1 MKDISFV
8 ESKDSIYRFG
18 SIKATCEV
26 ENKIP
31 AYLTLRA
38 TPVDVHGKDISN
50 DQVEVI
56 VESVIAASKNGVTPV
71 TTKEVITIVPKNSNA
86 LKSFDGVRFTITMRA
101 KNGSASVAGVRLNA
115 YKQTIKVLNL
125 KVQKHG
131 KIAVDLND

>member
-1 MKDISFV
+1 
-8 ESKDSIYRFG
+8 
-18 SIKATCEV
+18 
-26 ENKIP
+26 
-31 AYLTLRA
+31 
-38 TPVDVHGKDISN
+38 VHGNDISN

-56 VESVIAASKNGVTPV
+56 VESVIAASKNGVNTV

-125 KVQKHG
+125 KVQKNG